1 LNFVITRNDR
11 VAWMREMLTA
21 YKNGWAEGQT
31 TTMAAVA
38 DFYASL
44 RKDRVMKIGESSG
57 DYSNET
63 FNKIPAN
70 QLP

>member
-1 LNFVITRNDR
+1 
-11 VAWMREMLTA
+11 MLTA
-21 YKNGWAEGQT
+21 CKKSTLEIIARGWAEGRT
-31 TTMAAVA
+31 TTVA

-44 RKDRVMKIGESSG
+44 REDRVMKIGESSG

>member
-1 LNFVITRNDR
+1 LDEGDACKKSTLEIIAR
-11 VAWMREMLTA
+11 
-21 YKNGWAEGQT
+21 GWAEGRT
-31 TTMAAVA
+31 TTVVAAV

-44 RKDRVMKIGESSG
+44 REDRVMKIGESSG

>member
-1 LNFVITRNDR
+1 MDEGDACKKSTLEIIAR
-11 VAWMREMLTA
+11 
-21 YKNGWAEGQT
+21 GWAEGRT
-31 TTMAAVA
+31 TTVAAV

-44 RKDRVMKIGESSG
+44 REDRVMKIGESSG

-63 FNKIPAN
+63 FNKILAN

>member
-1 LNFVITRNDR
+1 MCKKSTLEIIARGR
-11 VAWMREMLTA
+11 
-21 YKNGWAEGQT
+21 AEGRT
-31 TTMAAVA
+31 AMA

-44 RKDRVMKIGESSG
+44 REDRVMKIGELSG

-70 QLP
+70 QLS

>member
-1 LNFVITRNDR
+1 
-11 VAWMREMLTA
+11 MREMLTA
-21 YKNGWAEGQT
+21 CKKSTLEIIARGWAEGRT
-31 TTMAAVA
+31 VVAMA

-44 RKDRVMKIGESSG
+44 REDRVMKIGESSG